1 MVITEDDVK
10 FNFWDD
16 DDFDKELGFD
26 MEDFMEKCE
35 QKEKPQ
41 CIVHCYMED
50 WEAAA
55 IKDQKNIVGQTKL
68 LKKYGGLQFFDPDT
82 EKMVTVDDKKLHW
95 SSTKGSRG
103 WCLISYSSDYI
114 EG

>member
-1 MVITEDDVK
+1 MMITEDDVK

-82 EKMVTVDDKKLHW
+82 EKWLLLMIKNCIGVLPKVP
-95 SSTKGSRG
+95 GVG
-103 WCLISYSSDYI
+103 V
-114 EG
+114 

>member
-1 MVITEDDVK
+1 MMITEDDVK

-50 WEAAA
+50 
-55 IKDQKNIVGQTKL
+55 
-68 LKKYGGLQFFDPDT
+68 
-82 EKMVTVDDKKLHW
+82 
-95 SSTKGSRG
+95 
-103 WCLISYSSDYI
+103 
-114 EG
+114 

>member
-1 MVITEDDVK
+1 MMITEDDVK

-50 WEAAA
+50 WETAA

-68 LKKYGGLQFFDPDT
+68 LKN
-82 EKMVTVDDKKLHW
+82 MVDYSFLILILKKWLLLMI
-95 SSTKGSRG
+95 KNCIGVLPKVPG
-103 WCLISYSSDYI
+103 V
-114 EG
+114 GV